1 MKVKDILIS
10 ALEIIGR
17 SELAKSLAGGEE
29 LSAGDS
35 ETVNTLLYCFN
46 ATEDELARKYMPL
59 SYKEEITSQNG
70 RFYFAAFVHAPVKLK
85 SVTSD
90 GESVSYEIFPEYLK
104 ADARKITVE
113 YDYSPSKKELGGTS
127 DFGAEAGE
135 HLLALG
141 AAAEYCLINGEAEAA
156 ELWEKKYRAAIDGAQ
171 SKLPAGFSIPP
182 RRWI

>member
-1 MKVKDILIS
+1 MKVKDIVIS

-104 ADARKITVE
+104 ADARKTFIIRTRSSNPYRSFCSKSILSPFRRQSQTRSDASFPFASTVC
-113 YDYSPSKKELGGTS
+113 GG
-127 DFGAEAGE
+127 
-135 HLLALG
+135 
-141 AAAEYCLINGEAEAA
+141 
-156 ELWEKKYRAAIDGAQ
+156 Q
-171 SKLPAGFSIPP
+171 SAPKRPAP
-182 RRWI
+182 RRVKTDFPMPRSRPRNCLSCEYA